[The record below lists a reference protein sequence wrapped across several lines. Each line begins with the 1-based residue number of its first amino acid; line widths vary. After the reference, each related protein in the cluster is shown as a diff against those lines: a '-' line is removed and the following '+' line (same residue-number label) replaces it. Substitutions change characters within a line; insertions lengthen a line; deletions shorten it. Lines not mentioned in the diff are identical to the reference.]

1 MGTTYR
7 AAIIGHTGQGNYGHG
22 LDTVYRDVDEVEV
35 VAVADPD
42 PEGLEAAVG
51 RTGARAGYA
60 DYREMLRAER
70 VDLVN
75 ICPRVVTPHAEMAV
89 AAAEAGAR
97 GIFCEKP
104 VAATLAEADAML
116 AVCKERNVRVA
127 VAHRRA
133 NPYEQ
138 HAKRLVDAGE
148 IGRVQVLRA
157 RGKWDHRCG
166 AEDLAVLG
174 PHMMDSMR
182 YFAGADVEW
191 AHAHVTLGG
200 REIGLGDVR
209 EGNEGIGPIAGDALE
224 AYYVFANG
232 VTAHFESRPGDTA
245 AGVNSRSFGFE
256 VHGSEG
262 VVSLRNSPNGEMY
275 IHRHGMFIPD
285 GEVPW
290 ERVLLDDWEAVPAA
304 ERTHHSNVMI
314 VRELVAAV
322 EGGRDVVQA
331 SSGED
336 ARAALEMVMAV
347 HESAR
352 VRGRVAFPL
361 ANRENPYDVWRRS
374 GREPAA
380 PAGGTR

>member
-1 MGTTYR
+1 MSTTYR

-22 LDTVYRDVDEVEV
+22 LDTVYKDVEGVEV

-42 PEGLEAAVG
+42 PEGLKAAVE
-51 RTGARAGYA
+51 RTGAPAGYA
-60 DYREMLRAER
+60 DYREMLQKEQ

-89 AAAEAGAR
+89 AAAQAGVK

-116 AVCKERNVRVA
+116 ALCKERNVKVA

-138 HAKRLVDAGE
+138 YGKKLVEAGE
-148 IGRVQVLRA
+148 IGRLQVLRA
-157 RGKWDHRCG
+157 RGKWDRRCG

-182 YFAGADVEW
+182 YFAGADVAW
-191 AHAHVTLGG
+191 AHAHITQDG
-200 REIGLGDVR
+200 REVGLEDVR
-209 EGNEGIGPIAGDALE
+209 QGNEGIGPIAGDALE

-232 VTAHFESRPGDTA
+232 VTAHFESRPGDTS

-256 VHGSEG
+256 AHGTEG
-262 VVSLRNSPNGEMY
+262 VIALRNSPNGEMY
-275 IHRHGMFIPD
+275 IHRHGLFIPD
-285 GEVPW
+285 GKVAW
-290 ERVLLDDWEAVPAA
+290 ERVLLDEWEAVPEN
-304 ERTHHSNVMI
+304 ERTHRSNVLI
-314 VRELVAAV
+314 VRELIQAI
-322 EGGRDVVQA
+322 EEGRDVVEA
-331 SSGED
+331 SSGDD

-347 HESAR
+347 HESQR
-352 VRGRVAFPL
+352 VQGRVPFPM
-361 ANRENPYDVWRRS
+361 ANRENPYDVWRTH
-374 GREPAA
+374 GRRAL
-380 PAGGTR
+380 